1 MNLMVED
8 SKTWFEIYEVAI
20 AVYEENDKYLN
31 KIENN
36 NNEDKI
42 GAFQFQQLESFE
54 TKLTEKI
61 FDLPILNVQGGT
73 YPSSKINCVIGQVML
88 SVWEQ
93 LHFATFRINTTKL
106 PRLELILTE
115 ARNNSEYTY
124 ITFAGIIVI
133 ISLQVHHFL
142 FKSFLV
148 SYRLITHL
156 AAIII
161 NRCQK
166 NTPRNGQSDYYQS
179 LPDGSKQIYAIP

>member
-20 AVYEENDKYLN
+20 AVYE
-31 KIENN
+31 ENN

-88 SVWEQ
+88 SVWG
-93 LHFATFRINTTKL
+93 T
-106 PRLELILTE
+106 
-115 ARNNSEYTY
+115 
-124 ITFAGIIVI
+124 ITFCHI
-133 ISLQVHHFL
+133 
-142 FKSFLV
+142 
-148 SYRLITHL
+148 
-156 AAIII
+156 
-161 NRCQK
+161 
-166 NTPRNGQSDYYQS
+166 
-179 LPDGSKQIYAIP
+179 

>member
-20 AVYEENDKYLN
+20 AVYEE
-31 KIENN
+31 N

-88 SVWEQ
+88 SVWG
-93 LHFATFRINTTKL
+93 T
-106 PRLELILTE
+106 
-115 ARNNSEYTY
+115 
-124 ITFAGIIVI
+124 ITFCHI
-133 ISLQVHHFL
+133 
-142 FKSFLV
+142 
-148 SYRLITHL
+148 
-156 AAIII
+156 
-161 NRCQK
+161 
-166 NTPRNGQSDYYQS
+166 
-179 LPDGSKQIYAIP
+179 

>member
-31 KIENN
+31 
-36 NNEDKI
+36 KI

-88 SVWEQ
+88 SVWG
-93 LHFATFRINTTKL
+93 T
-106 PRLELILTE
+106 
-115 ARNNSEYTY
+115 
-124 ITFAGIIVI
+124 ITFCHI
-133 ISLQVHHFL
+133 
-142 FKSFLV
+142 
-148 SYRLITHL
+148 
-156 AAIII
+156 
-161 NRCQK
+161 
-166 NTPRNGQSDYYQS
+166 
-179 LPDGSKQIYAIP
+179 